1 MTGARKGLGPMGDA
15 LVLID
20 MQEALCRPDG
30 MIGEPSGIGA
40 ESERRGVLDVAGRG
54 LAAARQAGITVAH
67 VMVGHDKNVTLKT
80 TSTPGSEGIAQVLQL
95 GQPQTQ
101 ICPEVSPLD
110 TEPVVVKT
118 AVDPFVGTPLDI
130 LLRNQGVTTLYLG
143 GVTTNHAVESGART
157 ASDLGYEVFVVEDM
171 CASMSEE
178 MHAFSIEQ
186 ILPVFGAA
194 LTEEEFLGRVQAG
207 RADA

>member
-1 MTGARKGLGPMGDA
+1 MGDA

-40 ESERRGVLDVAGRG
+40 ESERRGILEAARRG
-54 LAAARQAGITVAH
+54 LDAARQANLTVAH
-67 VMVGHDKNVTLKT
+67 VMVGHDEGATLKT
-80 TSTPGSEGIAQVLQL
+80 TRTPGSEGIAQVLQL
-95 GQPQTQ
+95 GRPQTR
-101 ICPEVSPLD
+101 ICPEVAPLD
-110 TEPVVVKT
+110 SEPVIVKT

-130 LLRNQGVTTLYLG
+130 LLRNRGVTTLYLG

-194 LTEEEFLGRVQAG
+194 LSESEFLGRV
-207 RADA
+207 RSADT